1 MPGSVI
7 AIQVS
12 SGAEVCEGDVVVVV
26 EAMKMEHSL
35 TAPVSG
41 HVEVLVSVGDQVKVE
56 QVLAR
61 LTPALEEA
69 TAEATESKD

>member
-1 MPGSVI
+1 VI
-7 AIQVS
+7 AVQVS
-12 SGAEVCEGDVVVVV
+12 SGDEIAEGTVVMVI

-41 HVEVLVSVGDQVKVE
+41 RVDVLVSVGDQVKVE

-69 TAEATESKD
+69 TADAEESKD

>member
-7 AIQVS
+7 AVQAE
-12 SGAEVCEGDVVVVV
+12 SGSEVAEGDVVVVV

-35 TAPVSG
+35 SAPAAG
-41 HVEVLVSVGDQVKVE
+41 QVEVLVSVGDQVKVD

-61 LTPALEEA
+61 IKDQ
-69 TAEATESKD
+69 ES